1 MGLQRPVSFSYLE
14 LPTEEFA
21 EVIGLDPEDGLVD
34 LPLTITACDGEVGEE
49 TFWQEATAAL
59 ADGQTS
65 PERRL
70 IYFLILVM
78 ASWDILA
85 TLSTDAVRLCW

>member
-1 MGLQRPVSFSYLE
+1 M
-14 LPTEEFA
+14 
-21 EVIGLDPEDGLVD
+21 D
-34 LPLTITACDGEVGEE
+34 LPLLVATCDGEIGEE

-59 ADGQTS
+59 ADDLKS
-65 PERRL
+65 SERRL

-85 TLSTDAVRLCW
+85 ALDACAVQLYR